1 VDGKRLLAVA
11 ALLMFAVAAMALAM
25 AKPAFEPEAS
35 VARVDRV
42 ALTAL
47 VRVGDRL
54 VAAGERGRIVY
65 SDDAGATWHLASSP
79 SYQPVTS
86 LAVVDGRTIFATA
99 HQGGILRST
108 DAGASWQA
116 ATVPGG
122 SRPALFAVQ
131 VVDGRGVAVG
141 AYGAY
146 LESSDG
152 GRTWTSRPIVA
163 GDFDRHLTGIAA
175 CGRDC
180 LVISGEAGT
189 LLRSMD
195 AGLSWQRLASPYAGS
210 FFGAV
215 GLKDG
220 AVIVYGMRGHAFRSD
235 DRGRTWKALDLK
247 GYTGA
252 LQGASED
259 AEGRVTLVGADGFL
273 ASSRDGGLT
282 FLAVTLHGRPTVSA
296 ALRVGN
302 RQLYAGPA
310 GLRWAY

>member
-1 VDGKRLLAVA
+1 MDGKRLLAVA
-11 ALLMFAVAAMALAM
+11 ALLMFAVAAMAIAM

-35 VARVDRV
+35 LPRIDRV
-42 ALTAL
+42 ALVAL
-47 VRVGDRL
+47 ARAGDRL
-54 VAAGERGRIVY
+54 LAAGERGRIVY
-65 SDDAGATWHLASSP
+65 SDDAGTTWHLASAP

-86 LAVVDGRTIFATA
+86 LAVVDGRTLFATA
-99 HQGGILRST
+99 HQGAILRST
-108 DAGASWQA
+108 DAGATWQA
-116 ATVPGG
+116 ATVAGG
-122 SRPALFAVQ
+122 IRHALFALHVAE
-131 VVDGRGVAVG
+131 GHGVAVG

-152 GRTWTSRPIVA
+152 GRTWTPRPILA
-163 GDFDRHLTGIAA
+163 GDFDRHLTGIAG
-175 CGRDC
+175 CGGDC
-180 LVISGEAGT
+180 LVIAGEAGT
-189 LLRSMD
+189 LLRSTD
-195 AGLSWQRLASPYAGS
+195 AGLSWRPLTSPYAGS

-220 AVIVYGMRGHAFRSD
+220 TVMVYGMRGHAFRSD
-235 DRGRTWKALDLK
+235 DRGRTWKAVDLK

-282 FLAVTLHGRPTVSA
+282 FLAVTLRGRPTVSA